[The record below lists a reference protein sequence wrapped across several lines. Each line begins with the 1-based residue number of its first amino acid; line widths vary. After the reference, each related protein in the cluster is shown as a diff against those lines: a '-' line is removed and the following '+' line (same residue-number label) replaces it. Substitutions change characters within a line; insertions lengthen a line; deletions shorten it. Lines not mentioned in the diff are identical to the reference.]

1 MAIAPRVP
9 AGATGVASNRRQTH
23 DEDAEIERMLA
34 NLKS

>member
-9 AGATGVASNRRQTH
+9 AGATGVSNRRQRH